1 MEVEIK
7 LDSSYTETKVVIY
20 TNNITEEITQ
30 LAKKLTGN
38 IAKII
43 VGYDDNIMTVLEES
57 EIIRV
62 FAENG
67 KVFAVTENG
76 KYMLKLRLY
85 EVEEVLDKRYFV
97 KISKSEIINL
107 KRVKNFDLSITGT
120 ICVKLSDNSVTYVS
134 RRYVNKIKCVLGI

>member
-97 KISKSEIINL
+97 RISKSEIINL

>member
-20 TNNITEEITQ
+20 TDNITEEITQ

-97 KISKSEIINL
+97 RISKSEIINL

-134 RRYVNKIKCVLGI
+134 RRYVNKIKCVPGI

>member
-97 KISKSEIINL
+97 RISKSEIINL

-134 RRYVNKIKCVLGI
+134 RRYVNKIKCVPGI

>member
-20 TNNITEEITQ
+20 TNNITEEITE

-97 KISKSEIINL
+97 RISKSEIINL

>member
-20 TNNITEEITQ
+20 TNNITEEITE

-97 KISKSEIINL
+97 RISKSEIINL

-134 RRYVNKIKCVLGI
+134 RRYVNKIKCVPGI

>member
-85 EVEEVLDKRYFV
+85 EVEEILDKRYFV
-97 KISKSEIINL
+97 RISKSEIINL